1 MFFIQCLI
9 ISICSVWASS
19 FAPWG
24 GYIFKYLFQR
34 PFIGGLVCGIVF
46 GDITQ
51 GVIIGCAMQL
61 VYIGYFQVGGIGAYD
76 MGIIAW
82 PCVAITMIAD
92 LEITAAIAFATTL
105 SMLFSSLE
113 IFLRNVICVSAGVL
127 MKKGCEEANEAK
139 IFTGYWVIP
148 VVMYTLMRGVGTFV
162 MLYFGAAP
170 LQSLVSV
177 FPQWLLDA
185 LGAVGM
191 YLPAVGIAALLV
203 FLANDIWGLIF
214 FATGFSA
221 FVFLGLN
228 SLTIIFFA
236 ITLAYMYFR
245 TMVGSDDR
253 LKGAGLGRARMA
265 AGEASAV
272 DEFEEEEVI

>member
-9 ISICSVWASS
+9 ISICAVWASS

-46 GDITQ
+46 GDIAQ

-82 PCVAITMIAD
+82 PCVAVAMLAD
-92 LEITAAIAFATTL
+92 IEITAAIALATTL
-105 SMLFSSLE
+105 SLMFSSLE

-127 MKKGCEEANEAK
+127 MKKGCEEANETK
-139 IFTGYWVIP
+139 IFVGYWVIP
-148 VVMYTLMRGVGTFV
+148 VAMYTLMRGVGTFV

-170 LQSLVSV
+170 LQKLVDI
-177 FPQWLLDA
+177 FPDWLMQA

-214 FATGFSA
+214 FAAGFSA

-236 ITLAYMYFR
+236 IVLAYMYYR
-245 TMVGSDDR
+245 TMGNNDSR
-253 LKGAGLGRARMA
+253 LKPPSAAKVTAGGQTV
-265 AGEASAV
+265 EV
-272 DEFEEEEVI
+272 DEFEEEEVL

>member
-1 MFFIQCLI
+1 MFLIQCLI
-9 ISICSVWASS
+9 ISICAVWASS

-46 GDITQ
+46 GDVTQ

-82 PCVAITMIAD
+82 PCVAIAMLAD
-92 LEITAAIAFATTL
+92 IEITAAIALATTL
-105 SMLFSSLE
+105 SLLFSSLE
-113 IFLRNVICVSAGVL
+113 VFLRNVVCVSAGVL
-127 MKKGCEEANEAK
+127 MKKGCEEGDDKK
-139 IFTGYWVIP
+139 IFMGYWVIP
-148 VVMYTLMRGVGTFV
+148 VAMYTLMRGVGTFV

-170 LQSLVSV
+170 LQRFITM
-177 FPQWLLDA
+177 FPDWLMKA

-203 FLANDIWGLIF
+203 FLANDIWSLVF
-214 FATGFSA
+214 FAAGFSA

-236 ITLAYMYFR
+236 LVLAYLYYR
-245 TMVGSDDR
+245 TMPVDGR
-253 LKGAGLGRARMA
+253 PGAAKLTT
-265 AGEASAV
+265 EPASG
-272 DEFEEEEVI
+272 DEFEDEEVI